1 MSIFFTD
8 SDCELWFDK
17 VDAENIRFFPMPYV
31 VNGEEFFYDM
41 GRNTDTKAFFDKM
54 RKGATVKT
62 CALNMQDYIAAIE
75 PIYAEGEDIIYVSFS
90 HKMSGTFNSLD
101 MALKKLKET
110 YPDRKTTVVDTKSIS
125 AAGGLIAYEAAKL
138 HNAGASDEEVV
149 AFVEKFRERVKCYFT
164 VDDLIYLKRGGRISA
179 VKAAL
184 GTLFKVKPVICT
196 MNGAL
201 ENVDRFKGRFRS
213 LKALADYAQSAC
225 RLRSERRG
233 RKLSHNP
240 CGRGQS
246 RRRGVRPRTARNR
259 PPVGGIVDVSGR
271 SRYRSALRTGH
282 GGRYIRCEGEVTQ

>member
-31 VNGEEFFYDM
+31 VNGEEYFYDM

-54 RKGATVKT
+54 RGGAAVKT

-75 PIYAEGEDIIYVSFS
+75 PFYAAGEDIIYVSFS
-90 HKMSGTFNSLD
+90 HKMSGTFDSLR
-101 MALKKLKET
+101 MALKKLQEV
-110 YPDRKTTVVDTKSIS
+110 YPDRKTTVVDTKAIS

-196 MNGAL
+196 VNGAL
-201 ENVDRFKGRFRS
+201 ENIDKFKGRFRS
-213 LKALADYAQSAC
+213 LKALADYAQSDGVDDKYPMILVDADSPDDATFVRE
-225 RLRSERRG
+225 RLVADHPSAELWTYPIG
-233 RKLSHNP
+233 PVIGAH
-240 CGRGQS
+240 CGPDTV
-246 RRRGVRPRTARNR
+246 GVIFVAK
-259 PPVGGIVDVSGR
+259 
-271 SRYRSALRTGH
+271 
-282 GGRYIRCEGEVTQ
+282 EK

>member
-1 MSIFFTD
+1 MSVFFTD

-54 RKGATVKT
+54 RGGAAVKT

-75 PIYAEGEDIIYVSFS
+75 PFYAAGEDIIYVSFS
-90 HKMSGTFNSLD
+90 HKMSGTFDSLR
-101 MALKKLKET
+101 MALKKLQEV
-110 YPDRKTTVVDTKSIS
+110 YPDRKTTVVDTKTIS

-196 MNGAL
+196 VNGAL
-201 ENVDRFKGRFRS
+201 ENIDKFKGRFRS
-213 LKALADYAQSAC
+213 LKALADYAQSDGVDDKYPMILVDADSPDDAAFVRE
-225 RLRSERRG
+225 RLVTDHPSAE
-233 RKLSHNP
+233 LW
-240 CGRGQS
+240 
-246 RRRGVRPRTARNR
+246 TY
-259 PPVGGIVDVSGR
+259 PVGPVIGAHCGPDTVGVIFV
-271 SRYRSALRTGH
+271 AK
-282 GGRYIRCEGEVTQ
+282 EK

>member
-213 LKALADYAQSAC
+213 LKALADYAQSDVDESYPIILVDADSPDDAAFVRE
-225 RLRSERRG
+225 RLVTDHPSAE
-233 RKLSHNP
+233 LW
-240 CGRGQS
+240 
-246 RRRGVRPRTARNR
+246 TY
-259 PPVGGIVDVSGR
+259 PVGPV
-271 SRYRSALRTGH
+271 
-282 GGRYIRCEGEVTQ
+282 IRAHCGPDTVGVIFVAKEK

>member
-1 MSIFFTD
+1 MSVFFTD

-31 VNGEEFFYDM
+31 VDGEEYFYDM

-213 LKALADYAQSAC
+213 LKALADYAQSDVDESYPIILVDADSPEDAAFVRE
-225 RLRSERRG
+225 RLVTDHPSAE
-233 RKLSHNP
+233 LW
-240 CGRGQS
+240 
-246 RRRGVRPRTARNR
+246 TY
-259 PPVGGIVDVSGR
+259 PVGPVIGAHCGPDTVGVIFV
-271 SRYRSALRTGH
+271 AK
-282 GGRYIRCEGEVTQ
+282 EK

>member
-1 MSIFFTD
+1 MSVFFTD

-213 LKALADYAQSAC
+213 LKALADYAQSDVDESYPVILVDADSPDDAAFVRE
-225 RLRSERRG
+225 RLVTDHPSAE
-233 RKLSHNP
+233 LW
-240 CGRGQS
+240 
-246 RRRGVRPRTARNR
+246 TY
-259 PPVGGIVDVSGR
+259 PVGPVIGAHCGPDTVGVIFV
-271 SRYRSALRTGH
+271 AK
-282 GGRYIRCEGEVTQ
+282 EK

>member
-1 MSIFFTD
+1 MSVFFTD

-101 MALKKLKET
+101 MALKKLQEV
-110 YPDRKTTVVDTKSIS
+110 YPDRKTTVVDTKTIS

-196 MNGAL
+196 VNGAL
-201 ENVDRFKGRFRS
+201 ENIDKFKGRFRS
-213 LKALADYAQSAC
+213 LKALADYAQSDGVDDKYPMILVDADSPDDAAFVRE
-225 RLRSERRG
+225 RLVTDHPSAE
-233 RKLSHNP
+233 LW
-240 CGRGQS
+240 
-246 RRRGVRPRTARNR
+246 TY
-259 PPVGGIVDVSGR
+259 PVGPVIGAHCGPDTVGVIFV
-271 SRYRSALRTGH
+271 AK
-282 GGRYIRCEGEVTQ
+282 EK

>member
-1 MSIFFTD
+1 MSVFFTD

-31 VNGEEFFYDM
+31 VNGEEYFYDM

-54 RKGATVKT
+54 RKGAAVKT

-213 LKALADYAQSAC
+213 LKALADYAQSDVDESYPVILVDADSPDDAAFVRE
-225 RLRSERRG
+225 RLVTDHPSAE
-233 RKLSHNP
+233 LW
-240 CGRGQS
+240 
-246 RRRGVRPRTARNR
+246 TY
-259 PPVGGIVDVSGR
+259 PVGPVIGAHCGPDTVGVIFV
-271 SRYRSALRTGH
+271 AK
-282 GGRYIRCEGEVTQ
+282 EK

>member
-1 MSIFFTD
+1 MSVFFTD

-31 VNGEEFFYDM
+31 VDGEEYFYDM

-54 RKGATVKT
+54 RKGAAVKT

-213 LKALADYAQSAC
+213 LKALADYAQSDVDESYPIILVDADSPDDAAFVRE
-225 RLRSERRG
+225 RLTTDHPSAE
-233 RKLSHNP
+233 LW
-240 CGRGQS
+240 
-246 RRRGVRPRTARNR
+246 TY
-259 PPVGGIVDVSGR
+259 PVGPVIGAHCGPDTVGVIFV
-271 SRYRSALRTGH
+271 AK
-282 GGRYIRCEGEVTQ
+282 EK

>member
-213 LKALADYAQSAC
+213 LKALADYAQSDVDESYPVILVDADSPDDAAFVRE
-225 RLRSERRG
+225 RLVTDHPSAE
-233 RKLSHNP
+233 LW
-240 CGRGQS
+240 
-246 RRRGVRPRTARNR
+246 TY
-259 PPVGGIVDVSGR
+259 PVGPVIGAHCGPDTVGVIFV
-271 SRYRSALRTGH
+271 AK
-282 GGRYIRCEGEVTQ
+282 EK

>member
-1 MSIFFTD
+1 MSVFFTD

-31 VNGEEFFYDM
+31 VDGEEYFYDM

-184 GTLFKVKPVICT
+184 GTPFKVKPVICT

-213 LKALADYAQSAC
+213 LKALADYAQSDVDESYPVILVDADSPDDAAFV
-225 RLRSERRG
+225 RERIVTDHPSAE
-233 RKLSHNP
+233 LW
-240 CGRGQS
+240 
-246 RRRGVRPRTARNR
+246 TY
-259 PPVGGIVDVSGR
+259 PVGPVIGAHCGPDTVGVIFV
-271 SRYRSALRTGH
+271 AK
-282 GGRYIRCEGEVTQ
+282 EK

>member
-41 GRNTDTKAFFDKM
+41 GRNTDTQAFFDKM

-62 CALNMQDYIAAIE
+62 CALNMQYSIAAIE

-110 YPDRKTTVVDTKSIS
+110 YPDRKTTVEDTKSIS

-213 LKALADYAQSAC
+213 LKALADYAQSDVDESYPIILVDADSPDDAAFVRE
-225 RLRSERRG
+225 RLVTDHPSAE
-233 RKLSHNP
+233 LW
-240 CGRGQS
+240 
-246 RRRGVRPRTARNR
+246 TY
-259 PPVGGIVDVSGR
+259 PVGPVIGAHCGPDTVGVIFV
-271 SRYRSALRTGH
+271 AK
-282 GGRYIRCEGEVTQ
+282 EK

>member
-1 MSIFFTD
+1 MSVFFTD

-90 HKMSGTFNSLD
+90 HKMSGTFDSLR
-101 MALKKLKET
+101 MALKKLQEV
-110 YPDRKTTVVDTKSIS
+110 YPDRKTTVVDTKAIS

-196 MNGAL
+196 VNGAL
-201 ENVDRFKGRFRS
+201 ENIDKFKGRFRS
-213 LKALADYAQSAC
+213 LKALADYAQSDGVDDKYPMILVDADSPDDATFVRE
-225 RLRSERRG
+225 RLVADHPSAG
-233 RKLSHNP
+233 LWTYPIGPVIGAH
-240 CGRGQS
+240 CGPDTV
-246 RRRGVRPRTARNR
+246 GVIFVAK
-259 PPVGGIVDVSGR
+259 
-271 SRYRSALRTGH
+271 
-282 GGRYIRCEGEVTQ
+282 EK

>member
-1 MSIFFTD
+1 MSVFFTD

-213 LKALADYAQSAC
+213 LKALADYAQSDVDESYPVILVDADSPDDAAFV
-225 RLRSERRG
+225 RERIVTDHPSAE
-233 RKLSHNP
+233 LW
-240 CGRGQS
+240 
-246 RRRGVRPRTARNR
+246 TY
-259 PPVGGIVDVSGR
+259 PVGPVIGAHCGPDTVGVIFV
-271 SRYRSALRTGH
+271 AK
-282 GGRYIRCEGEVTQ
+282 EK

>member
-1 MSIFFTD
+1 MSVFFTD

-31 VNGEEFFYDM
+31 VDGEEYFYDM

-213 LKALADYAQSAC
+213 LKALADYAQSDVDESYPVILVDADSPDDAAFV
-225 RLRSERRG
+225 RERIVTDHPSAE
-233 RKLSHNP
+233 LW
-240 CGRGQS
+240 
-246 RRRGVRPRTARNR
+246 TY
-259 PPVGGIVDVSGR
+259 PVGPVIGAHCGPDTVGVIFV
-271 SRYRSALRTGH
+271 AK
-282 GGRYIRCEGEVTQ
+282 EK

>member
-1 MSIFFTD
+1 MSVFFTD

-31 VNGEEFFYDM
+31 VDGEEYFYDM

-62 CALNMQDYIAAIE
+62 CALNMQDYIVAIE

-213 LKALADYAQSAC
+213 LKALADYAQSDVDESYPVILVDADSPDDAAFVRE
-225 RLRSERRG
+225 RLVTDHPSAE
-233 RKLSHNP
+233 LW
-240 CGRGQS
+240 
-246 RRRGVRPRTARNR
+246 TY
-259 PPVGGIVDVSGR
+259 PVGPVIGAHCGPDTVGVIFV
-271 SRYRSALRTGH
+271 AK
-282 GGRYIRCEGEVTQ
+282 EK

>member
-1 MSIFFTD
+1 MSVFFTD

-31 VNGEEFFYDM
+31 VDGEEYFYDM

-110 YPDRKTTVVDTKSIS
+110 YPDRKTTVVDTKAIS

-196 MNGAL
+196 VNGAL
-201 ENVDRFKGRFRS
+201 ENIDKFKGRFRS
-213 LKALADYAQSAC
+213 LKALADYAQSDVDESYPIILVDADSPDDAAFVRE
-225 RLRSERRG
+225 RLVTDHPSAE
-233 RKLSHNP
+233 LW
-240 CGRGQS
+240 
-246 RRRGVRPRTARNR
+246 TY
-259 PPVGGIVDVSGR
+259 PVGPVIGAHCGPDTVGVIFV
-271 SRYRSALRTGH
+271 AK
-282 GGRYIRCEGEVTQ
+282 EK

>member
-213 LKALADYAQSAC
+213 LKALADYAQSDVDESYPIILVDADSPDDAAFVRE
-225 RLRSERRG
+225 RLVTDHPSAE
-233 RKLSHNP
+233 LW
-240 CGRGQS
+240 
-246 RRRGVRPRTARNR
+246 TY
-259 PPVGGIVDVSGR
+259 PVGPVIGAHCGPDTVGVIFV
-271 SRYRSALRTGH
+271 AK
-282 GGRYIRCEGEVTQ
+282 EK

>member
-1 MSIFFTD
+1 MSVFFTD

-31 VNGEEFFYDM
+31 VDGEEYFYDM

-213 LKALADYAQSAC
+213 LKALADYAQSDVDESCPVILVDADSPDDAAFVRE
-225 RLRSERRG
+225 RLVTDHPSAE
-233 RKLSHNP
+233 LW
-240 CGRGQS
+240 
-246 RRRGVRPRTARNR
+246 TY
-259 PPVGGIVDVSGR
+259 PVGPVIGAHCGPDTVGVIF
-271 SRYRSALRTGH
+271 
-282 GGRYIRCEGEVTQ
+282 VTKEK

>member
-1 MSIFFTD
+1 MSVFFTD

-138 HNAGASDEEVV
+138 HNSGASDEEVV

-213 LKALADYAQSAC
+213 LKALADYAQSDVDESYPVILVDADSPDDAAFVRE
-225 RLRSERRG
+225 RLVTDHPSAE
-233 RKLSHNP
+233 LW
-240 CGRGQS
+240 
-246 RRRGVRPRTARNR
+246 TY
-259 PPVGGIVDVSGR
+259 PVGPVIGAHCGPDTVGVIFV
-271 SRYRSALRTGH
+271 AK
-282 GGRYIRCEGEVTQ
+282 EK

>member
-1 MSIFFTD
+1 MSVFFTD

-31 VNGEEFFYDM
+31 VDGEEYFYDM

-213 LKALADYAQSAC
+213 LKALADYAQSDVDESYPVILVDADSPDDAAFVRE
-225 RLRSERRG
+225 RLVTDHPSAE
-233 RKLSHNP
+233 LW
-240 CGRGQS
+240 
-246 RRRGVRPRTARNR
+246 TY
-259 PPVGGIVDVSGR
+259 PVGPVIGAHCGPDTVGVIFV
-271 SRYRSALRTGH
+271 AK
-282 GGRYIRCEGEVTQ
+282 EK

>member
-1 MSIFFTD
+1 MSVFFTD

-54 RKGATVKT
+54 RGGAAVKT

-213 LKALADYAQSAC
+213 LKALADYAQSDVDESYPVILVDADSPDDAAFV
-225 RLRSERRG
+225 RERIVTDHPSAE
-233 RKLSHNP
+233 LW
-240 CGRGQS
+240 
-246 RRRGVRPRTARNR
+246 TY
-259 PPVGGIVDVSGR
+259 PVGPVIGAHCGPDTVGVIFV
-271 SRYRSALRTGH
+271 AK
-282 GGRYIRCEGEVTQ
+282 EK

>member
-1 MSIFFTD
+1 MSVFFTD

-31 VNGEEFFYDM
+31 VDGEEYFYDM

-213 LKALADYAQSAC
+213 LKALADYAQSDVDESYPIILVDADSPDDAAFVRE
-225 RLRSERRG
+225 RLVTDHPSAE
-233 RKLSHNP
+233 LW
-240 CGRGQS
+240 
-246 RRRGVRPRTARNR
+246 TY
-259 PPVGGIVDVSGR
+259 PVGPVIGAHCGPDTVGVIFV
-271 SRYRSALRTGH
+271 AK
-282 GGRYIRCEGEVTQ
+282 EK

>member
-110 YPDRKTTVVDTKSIS
+110 YPDRKTTVVDTKAIS

-196 MNGAL
+196 VNGAL

-213 LKALADYAQSAC
+213 LKALADYAQSDVDESYPIILVDADSPDDAAFVRE
-225 RLRSERRG
+225 RLVTDHPSAE
-233 RKLSHNP
+233 LW
-240 CGRGQS
+240 
-246 RRRGVRPRTARNR
+246 TY
-259 PPVGGIVDVSGR
+259 PVGPVIGAHCGPDTVGVIFV
-271 SRYRSALRTGH
+271 AK
-282 GGRYIRCEGEVTQ
+282 EK